1 MKLCLFLIS
10 CLLSASAVVLSS
22 HKARADSLV
31 QTSMQSPP
39 VERLSSSHAQG
50 LTGILPTLTVWSGA
64 GTNLNFIPTGE
75 IVKKV
80 WLDDPS
86 QITLDFD
93 GPMCIM
99 GSNGTQNNCSSS
111 AATVIHLRRI
121 HQLKFPNLPRTATTL
136 LSVVT
141 TTPPGERKLYQFRVA
156 YGTGNPQYHTIA
168 IYPDPS
174 VADARRT
181 PSVIQLS
188 GLRQAGLDDI
198 ERGLQVAKARNLLGR
213 SQGNPR
219 LEIKVQNFLALVRN
233 GLSIQSALKQ
243 AGVSMALIS
252 KLGEFGL
259 KEKHIGSTTLLERFL
274 SVPRAP
280 TLVQPV
286 PQPSVG
292 QSSSVQPTIVQPA
305 LTR

>member
-1 MKLCLFLIS
+1 MKLRLFVTS
-10 CLLSASAVVLSS
+10 CLLTASAVVLPTSFV
-22 HKARADSLV
+22 RADSPLPRSV
-31 QTSMQSPP
+31 Q
-39 VERLSSSHAQG
+39 RIKSSQAQG
-50 LTGILPTLTVWSGA
+50 LNSAIQTITVWSGA

-93 GPMCIM
+93 GSMCIM
-99 GSNGTQNNCSSS
+99 GSNGTQNNCSDS

-121 HQLKFPNLPRTATTL
+121 HQLQFPNLPRTATTL

-141 TTPPGERKLYQFRVA
+141 TTPSGERKLYQFRVA

-168 IYPDPS
+168 IYPEPS
-174 VADARRT
+174 IADLSRT
-181 PSVIQLS
+181 PPVIQLG

-198 ERGLQVAKARNLLGR
+198 ERGLQVAKARKLLGR
-213 SQGNPR
+213 SQGNQS

-233 GLSIQSALKQ
+233 GLSIQGALKQ

-252 KLGEFGL
+252 KLGELGNEQ
-259 KEKHIGSTTLLERFL
+259 KQIDRATLLEQNP
-274 SVPRAP
+274 SVLRTR

-286 PQPSVG
+286 PQSSFG
-292 QSSSVQPTIVQPA
+292 QSSNVQPTIVQPA

>member
-1 MKLCLFLIS
+1 MKLRLFLTS
-10 CLLSASAVVLSS
+10 CLLSASTVVVPTSF
-22 HKARADSLV
+22 ARADSPV
-31 QTSMQSPP
+31 Q
-39 VERLSSSHAQG
+39 SSVQKLNSRHAQG

-99 GSNGTQNNCSSS
+99 GSNGTQKDCSSS

-121 HQLKFPNLPRTATTL
+121 HQLKFANLPRTATTL

-141 TTPPGERKLYQFRVA
+141 TTPSGERKLYQFRVA
-156 YGTGNPQYHTIA
+156 YGTGSPQYHTIA

-174 VADARRT
+174 IADLRRT
-181 PSVIQLS
+181 LPVIELGGS
-188 GLRQAGLDDI
+188 RQAGLDDI
-198 ERGLQVAKARNLLGR
+198 ERGLQFAKARKLLGR

-233 GLSIQSALKQ
+233 GQSIQSAVKQ

-274 SVPRAP
+274 SVPRPSTSAS
-280 TLVQPV
+280 PV
-286 PQPSVG
+286 PQSSFG

-305 LTR
+305 FPR

>member
-10 CLLSASAVVLSS
+10 YLLSASAVVLSS
-22 HKARADSLV
+22 HKARANSLV
-31 QTSMQSPP
+31 QTSVQSPP

-93 GPMCIM
+93 GPMCM
-99 GSNGTQNNCSSS
+99 ERSSNGTQNNCSSS

-141 TTPPGERKLYQFRVA
+141 TTPSGERKLYQFRVA
-156 YGTGNPQYHTIA
+156 YGTGNPQHHTIA
-168 IYPDPS
+168 IYPEPS
-174 VADARRT
+174 IADLSRT
-181 PSVIQLS
+181 PSVIHLGGS
-188 GLRQAGLDDI
+188 RQAGLDDI
-198 ERGLQVAKARNLLGR
+198 ERGLQVAKARKLLGR
-213 SQGNPR
+213 SQGNQS

-233 GLSIQSALKQ
+233 GQSIQSALKQ

-259 KEKHIGSTTLLERFL
+259 KEKHIGSTTLLERN
-274 SVPRAP
+274 
-280 TLVQPV
+280 
-286 PQPSVG
+286 
-292 QSSSVQPTIVQPA
+292 SSVLRAPTIVQPA
-305 LTR
+305 FSR